1 MRKPKDSNRTRNPKQ
16 ERTVSKANQ
25 QDLKVPQEPL
35 SKTNSFEDKREKLQ
49 EELQGYYYSQSSKFS
64 SVSRSLILGILATIW
79 VFIYT
84 DGKLSITNKV
94 LLYALIAGILYLT
107 IDILHYFL
115 DSISYHRE
123 QYRLDE
129 FKTTEDLNERHEPF
143 MDGVNKRSY
152 AFFITK
158 FVVLCLTS
166 ILFITNVIQRLCQ
179 VPGP

>member
-1 MRKPKDSNRTRNPKQ
+1 MRKNKDNQTRNPKQ
-16 ERTVSKANQ
+16 ERGVSKVNQ
-25 QDLKVPQEPL
+25 QDLKDQQEILPE
-35 SKTNSFEDKREKLQ
+35 TNSFEEKREKLQ

-64 SVSRSLILGILATIW
+64 SVSRSLIFGILATIW

-84 DGKLSITNKV
+84 DGNLSITNRV
-94 LLYALIAGILYLT
+94 LLYALIVGILYLA

-115 DSISYHRE
+115 DSISYHKE

-129 FKTTEDLNERHEPF
+129 YKTTEDLDNRHEPF

-158 FVVLCLTS
+158 FIVLFLTAF
-166 ILFITNVIQRLCQ
+166 LFITNIIQRLCQ
-179 VPGP
+179 